1 MVQTCTHESYT
12 VGIICALAVE
22 KAAVEAMLDEEHS
35 RLAAMAG
42 DDNSYSLGR
51 TGEHHVVVACLPAG
65 VTGKAS
71 TVTVARDRIH
81 SFPIKA
87 GFMVGIGGGG
97 VKRASE
103 PTPFCS
109 MRYASERSIEGYN
122 ANLASSSSAATI

>member
-1 MVQTCTHESYT
+1 
-12 VGIICALAVE
+12 VGIICAFAVE

-35 RLAAMAG
+35 RLAAMAA
-42 DDNSYSLGR
+42 DDNSYSPGR

-71 TVTVARDRIH
+71 TVTVARDRIR

-97 VKRASE
+97 VKRGG
-103 PTPFCS
+103 
-109 MRYASERSIEGYN
+109 RR
-122 ANLASSSSAATI
+122 AAG

>member
-1 MVQTCTHESYT
+1 MVQTCTHESYI

-35 RLAAMAG
+35 RLAAMAA
-42 DDNSYSLGR
+42 DDNSYSPGR

-71 TVTVARDRIH
+71 TVTVARDRIR

-87 GFMVGIGGGG
+87 GFIVGIGGGG
-97 VKRASE
+97 VKRGG
-103 PTPFCS
+103 
-109 MRYASERSIEGYN
+109 RR
-122 ANLASSSSAATI
+122 AAG